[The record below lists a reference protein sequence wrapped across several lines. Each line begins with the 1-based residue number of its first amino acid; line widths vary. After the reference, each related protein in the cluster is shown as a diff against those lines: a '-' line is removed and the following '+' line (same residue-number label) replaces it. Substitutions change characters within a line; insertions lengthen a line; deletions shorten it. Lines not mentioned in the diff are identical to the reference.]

1 MFTKSVFLSI
11 YQTST
16 MNERERDEK
25 QFASVAISGPYL
37 L

>member
-16 MNERERDEK
+16 KNERERDEK
-25 QFASVAISGPYL
+25 QCASAAISGPYL